1 MGDASEAGRALSRA
15 RWGTTKVDRLV
26 HELAE
31 RREDLRPTQVKA
43 LRLIVTDATEDERD
57 GQ

>member
-1 MGDASEAGRALSRA
+1 MTSPSEAARTLSRA

-31 RREDLRPTQVKA
+31 RREDLGTEQLA
-43 LRLIVTDATEDERD
+43 ELRELIGTTKGRADDR
-57 GQ
+57 